1 MAQTTNTAPTAAA
14 PDPGA
19 EPKLPPALRDRF
31 FIVDDFLPIEL
42 AEAMR
47 LDIDN
52 HFSNPA
58 THHRDTHQVW
68 NYWYVPELYTYLR
81 TMPDKII
88 AKASMDEFTRRL
100 RSWSADTLG
109 LANILQPFL
118 SLYVAGCRQNLH
130 NDSANGRFGFVYSL
144 TRDDRKTVGGETI
157 VHREGDPFRNKRV
170 RPDAG
175 RGFYDLIAPKFNR
188 LAVFDDRLPHAV
200 QLVEGPMDPREGRFV
215 LHGHLRETGPIV
227 VGALAQQAA
236 TEPALQAVHAFIAG
250 SPVPL
255 DDYHGPLTLRLD
267 IRPDGRVGACKV
279 LLDRVIH
286 PDADD
291 PDWPPLLRDLVGR
304 LEAVRFPAAEGATH
318 LLLPVLFGQLLPP

>member
-1 MAQTTNTAPTAAA
+1 MAFKTKPAGAETAPA
-14 PDPGA
+14 
-19 EPKLPPALRDRF
+19 LPPALRERF
-31 FIVDDFLPIEL
+31 FVVDDFLPIEL

-58 THHRDTHQVW
+58 VHRPETHQVW

-81 TMPDKII
+81 TNPDKII
-88 AKASMDEFTRRL
+88 DKARVDRLLTRL
-100 RSWSADTLG
+100 RAWSADTLG
-109 LANILQPFL
+109 LANIFSPVL

-130 NDSANGRFGFVYSL
+130 NDSANGRFGYVYSL

-157 VHREGDPFRNKRV
+157 IYHEGDPFRNKRV

-188 LAVFDDRLPHAV
+188 LVVFDDRLPHAV

-215 LHGHLRETGPIV
+215 IHGHIRETGPIV
-227 VGALAQQAA
+227 VGALSSPAA
-236 TEPALQAVHAFIAG
+236 SEPAMQALRDFIAAA
-250 SPVPL
+250 PMPL
-255 DDYHGPLTLRLD
+255 DAYHGPVTLRLD
-267 IRPDGRVGACKV
+267 VGADGRVAACRI

-286 PDADD
+286 PNPDD
-291 PDWPPLLRDLVGR
+291 PDWAGLLTDLIGR
-304 LEAVRFPAAEGATH
+304 MRAIRFPSAPGDTH
-318 LLLPVLFGQLLPP
+318 LLLPIIFGQLLP